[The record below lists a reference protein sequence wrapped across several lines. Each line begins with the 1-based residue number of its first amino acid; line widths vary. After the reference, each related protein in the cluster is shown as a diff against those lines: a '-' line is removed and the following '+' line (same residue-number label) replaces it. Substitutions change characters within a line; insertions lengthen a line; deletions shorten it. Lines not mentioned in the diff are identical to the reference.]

1 MPQIS
6 QVHNDISPRACA
18 HREGLTGLQNQ
29 KVRKEFE
36 SKFQAAFDKDPLSSV
51 SQLKKVGIDVTK
63 YVHAMDALQG
73 DITTPSVGTPIQF
86 LQAWLPG
93 FVYIKTAA
101 RKIDSLIG
109 VRTVGQWQDEE
120 IVQGALER
128 SGAARQYGDYTNIP
142 FTGWNTNF
150 ERATVVR
157 FEQGLKIGRLEEA
170 RAAEMQVNAANAK
183 REAASLE
190 LAISQNLVG
199 FYGFNAGLNLTY
211 GFLNIPTLPAYVT
224 VATGGGGFTEW
235 STKTYLEITAD
246 IRTAF
251 SNLRTQS
258 QELVSPEDLEIT
270 LALPTDAVDYLGVV
284 SDFGNSVRDW
294 LTATYPKCRVVSAP
308 QLNLANG
315 GENVFYLYA
324 EKVEDESTDGGET
337 FLQLVPNKFMALGV
351 EQTAKGYIEDF
362 SNATAGVMLKRPY
375 AVVRFTGI

>member
-1 MPQIS
+1 MATIS
-6 QVHNDISPRACA
+6 TVHNDISPRACTR
-18 HREGLTGLQNQ
+18 RESLTGVENQ
-29 KVRKEFE
+29 KAKQEFVN
-36 SKFQAAFDKDPLSSV
+36 KFKSAFDANPALASDH
-51 SQLKKVGIDVTK
+51 LKKMGIDVSR
-63 YVHAMDALQG
+63 YVSVMDELAG
-73 DITTPSVGTPIQF
+73 NITTPSIGTPIQF

-109 VRTVGQWQDEE
+109 MRTVGQWSDEE
-120 IVQGALER
+120 VVQGALER
-128 SGAARQYGDYTNIP
+128 SGSARQYGDYTNIP

-157 FEQGLKIGRLEEA
+157 FEQGLKIGALEEA

-190 LAISQNLVG
+190 LEISRNLVG
-199 FYGFNAGLNLTY
+199 FYGFNSGLNLTY

-224 VATGGGGFTEW
+224 VATGGSGFTEW

-251 SNLRTQS
+251 AALRTQS
-258 QELVSPEDLEIT
+258 QELVNPEDLEIT

-308 QLNLANG
+308 QLNDANG
-315 GENVFYLYA
+315 GDGVFYLYA
-324 EKVEDESTDGGET
+324 ESVEDESTDGGEV
-337 FLQLVPNKFMALGV
+337 FLQLVPTKFTALGV
-351 EQTAKGYIEDF
+351 EKTSKGYIEDY

-375 AVVRFTGI
+375 GVVRFSGI